1 MIYREGLL
9 HPDARTLDDLEP
21 LDPKYSRFLSGG
33 WAAEEIKARFL
44 YLNAVLDQGSDMV
57 GTREF
62 LRRVTN
68 ELYGMG
74 IGFLHYPEKLLAN
87 TYVAEQVVARTHAVV
102 KTERQAWAAEF
113 LDNPDTY
120 NLMLVFGER
129 VTQTLSH
136 IVVSWGLPLAI
147 IQKATAK
154 HGSLLQM
161 LDAYGTAERMVEAI
175 KSDREYGL
183 GKAIGD
189 KACHLL
195 CKWLV
200 DEQALLPLNAAR
212 PGWSKASYE
221 VPVDSN
227 VGRVLVMSGVAAAY
241 CGGDQL
247 ERESVIQQDPGG
259 SIYIRATNLRRCRVV
274 GTEPLGDADCL
285 QAVQRLFGSAQMRS
299 ITLPRF
305 LNAAIE
311 AISSELGTEARVAH
325 LDDGLLR
332 IALTWCRNR
341 DYRCAAGCPLRPACW
356 AANENP
362 AALRTY
368 HT

>member
-21 LDPKYSRFLSGG
+21 LNPKYSRFLLGG
-33 WAAEEIKARFL
+33 WASDEVKARFL
-44 YLNAVLDQGSDMV
+44 YLNAVLDRGSDMV

-74 IGFLHYPEKLLAN
+74 ISFLHHPERFLSN
-87 TYVAEQVVARTHAVV
+87 TYVAEQVIARAHEHV
-102 KTERQAWAAEF
+102 KKARQAWAEEF

-129 VTQTLSH
+129 VTQILSH
-136 IVVSWGLPLAI
+136 ILVSWGLPLAI
-147 IQKATAK
+147 IQKAIAK

-161 LDAYGTAERMVEAI
+161 LDSYRTAERMAEAI

-200 DEQALLPLNAAR
+200 DEQALLPLSADR

-241 CGGDQL
+241 CGEDQL
-247 ERESVIQQDPGG
+247 EREGVIQREDG
-259 SIYIRATNLRRCRVV
+259 SVYIRATNLRKCRVV
-274 GTEPLGDADCL
+274 GTEPLGDTDCL
-285 QAVQRLFGSAQMRS
+285 QAVQRLFGSRQIKS

-311 AISSELGTEARVAH
+311 EISIELSTEARVAH

-332 IALTWCRNR
+332 IALTWCRNG
-341 DYRCAAGCPLRPACW
+341 DYRCSAGCPLRQACW

-362 AALRTY
+362 EALKTY